1 MYSTCGWTLALAMSE
16 TVEKMTASIEPPE
29 LATPQQ
35 SELKRIIR
43 TLLLS
48 RTATLGA
55 LVFGLFVFI
64 AILAPLLA
72 PHDPDQQNLERRL
85 APPIGLGLEGASVEH
100 PLGNDNLGRDILSRL
115 IIGSRVSLLVG
126 VSVVFMA
133 SLAGSAVGAMAGYY
147 RGKFDN
153 VAMRFVDIWM
163 AFPSLLLAIAF
174 GAALGP
180 GLSSLVIALA
190 LASWVIYSRI
200 VRAEVLILREQEFI
214 LAAQALG
221 ATETRIITRHIL
233 PNALP
238 PILVIAT
245 LQMGTI
251 IIAEASLSFL
261 GIGVQS
267 SVPTWG
273 GMLSDGREF
282 MRQAWWL
289 ATFPGIAISIVVLS
303 VNLFGDG
310 LRDAL
315 DPRLR
320 TR

>member
-1 MYSTCGWTLALAMSE
+1 MSE
-16 TVEKMTASIEPPE
+16 TVEQVTTSKEPPE
-29 LATPQQ
+29 LFTPQQ
-35 SELKRIIR
+35 SEFKRVIR
-43 TLLLS
+43 TVLRN
-48 RTATLGA
+48 RTAAFGA
-55 LVFGLFVFI
+55 LVFCLFVLV
-64 AILAPLLA
+64 AILSPVLA
-72 PHDPDQQNLERRL
+72 PHDPDQQDLRRRL
-85 APPIGLGLEGASVEH
+85 APPIGLGLEDARVEH

-115 IIGSRVSLLVG
+115 IVGSRVSLFVG
-126 VSVVFMA
+126 ITVVAIASV
-133 SLAGSAVGAMAGYY
+133 AGSAVGAMSGYY

-153 VAMRFVDIWM
+153 VAMRFVDVWM

-180 GLSSLVIALA
+180 GISNLVFALA
-190 LASWVIYSRI
+190 LASWVVYSRV
-200 VRAEVLILREQEFI
+200 VRAEVLVIREQEYI
-214 LAAQALG
+214 MAAQAIG
-221 ATETRIITRHIL
+221 ASGTRILVRHIL
-233 PNALP
+233 PNVLP

-273 GMLSDGREF
+273 GMLADGREF
-282 MRQAWWL
+282 MRQSWWM

-303 VNLFGDG
+303 VNLLGDG

-320 TR
+320 KR